1 MNKKLPLLNQSKSQK
16 VNSSQAISPILKN
29 ISAFNHSKAFYNSP
43 ESEKIN
49 NEEALSQYS
58 PSMLQKLSTRARLM
72 KNKALLTEMGFRAE
86 LDFKP
91 INLNESPKESSK
103 LYSIKM
109 IDFWGNKDKIKFLKK
124 QGYWEAY
131 KDMISE
137 SKKSKLYYSKSFKH
151 PVPQK
156 VLDITLKKKA
166 QKPLEGSFSN
176 SIQHKPINVAPSTID
191 CSLKTVESCD
201 RLEKLEEIE
210 SKCIKLANDTKSLK
224 NDANMFRSEISSK
237 IDARD
242 RKKNKLS
249 RFEISKIKKNIN
261 SFRYP

>member
-1 MNKKLPLLNQSKSQK
+1 MNKKLPQLNQSKSQK
-16 VNSSQAISPILKN
+16 TYTSQPISPILKDN
-29 ISAFNHSKAFYNSP
+29 SIFNHSKAFFHIP
-43 ESEKIN
+43 ESETLI
-49 NEEALSQYS
+49 NEELSSQYS
-58 PSMLQKLSTRARLM
+58 PSMLQKLSSRARLM

-131 KDMISE
+131 KDMISD
-137 SKKSKLYYSKSFKH
+137 SKKSKLYYGKTFKH
-151 PVPQK
+151 PAPPK
-156 VLDITLKKKA
+156 VLDLTSSKKA

-176 SIQHKPINVAPSTID
+176 SVQYKPINAAFTPVD
-191 CSLKTVESCD
+191 CSLKSVGSCD

-210 SKCIKLANDTKSLK
+210 SKCIKLANDTKTLK
-224 NDANMFRSEISSK
+224 NAANAFRSEISSK

-242 RKKNKLS
+242 RNKNKLS